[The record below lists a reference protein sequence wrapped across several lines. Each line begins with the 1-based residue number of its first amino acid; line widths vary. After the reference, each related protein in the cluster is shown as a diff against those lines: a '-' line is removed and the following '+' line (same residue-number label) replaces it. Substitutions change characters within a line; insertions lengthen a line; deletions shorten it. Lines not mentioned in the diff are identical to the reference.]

1 MKTNAEVAREF
12 ARGRNAQ
19 GGNIA
24 SIYGNLYSYSTKIAV
39 MYGGTILLTC
49 NDYSATTARH
59 KLHLRRAAGAAGD
72 AIFEV
77 PEIDNTTT
85 GATERNRA
93 YLRNLVEFWRGKMDR
108 SRNDRTRIYY
118 RYQMDAAADKATA
131 FEEWTSKEEE
141 DAK

>member
-12 ARGRNAQ
+12 ARGRNAK

-24 SIYGNLYSYSTKIAV
+24 SSFGYLYSYSTKIAA
-39 MYGGTILLTC
+39 MYGGVILLTC

-59 KLHLRRAAGAAGD
+59 KLHLRRAAAAAGD

-77 PEIDNTTT
+77 PEIDNTTA

-93 YLRNLVEFWRGKMDR
+93 HLWDLVEFWRGKMDR
-108 SRNDRTRIYY
+108 ARNDRTRVYY
-118 RYQMDAAADKATA
+118 RHQMDAAAEVATA
-131 FEEWTSKEEE
+131 YDWLTCTEEG
-141 DAK
+141 AK

>member
-24 SIYGNLYSYSTKIAV
+24 SRYGYLYSYATKIAAI
-39 MYGGTILLTC
+39 YGGTILITC
-49 NDYSATTARH
+49 EDYSATTARH
-59 KLHLRRAAGAAGD
+59 KLHLRRAAGAAGE

-93 YLRNLVEFWRGKMDR
+93 YLWNLVEFWRGKMER
-108 SRNDRTRIYY
+108 ARNDRTRISY
-118 RYQMDAAADKATA
+118 RYQMDRAEESAAGYDEFCKGR
-131 FEEWTSKEEE
+131 EG
-141 DAK
+141 AK